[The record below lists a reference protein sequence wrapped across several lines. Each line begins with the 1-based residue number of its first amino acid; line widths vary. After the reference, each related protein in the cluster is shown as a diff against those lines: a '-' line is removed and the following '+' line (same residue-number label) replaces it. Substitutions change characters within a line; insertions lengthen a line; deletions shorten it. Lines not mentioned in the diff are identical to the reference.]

1 MALLE
6 GEMAVNEVQVALTH
20 FFAIFG
26 RLGAAFVLG
35 AVIGFERQVR
45 QRNAGLRT
53 MVLVAVGAAAFVH
66 LGVRVGGLEGATRII
81 AYVVS
86 GIGFLGA
93 GVIMK
98 EGAQVR
104 GLNTAATLWSSAAVG
119 AFCGCGLIGEATA
132 VAIIIVAGNTML
144 RPLVNYINRQPLS
157 KTSTEAVYKVHV
169 ICEAEYVTEARDLIA
184 DALEAASYPIQ
195 SIDVLTET
203 DDSIELAATLIPT
216 TAEPSDLDRICE
228 ILLASPNL
236 NAATWTIGT
245 TL

>member
-1 MALLE
+1 MTATHLLF
-6 GEMAVNEVQVALTH
+6 GPML
-20 FFAIFG
+20 AILG

-35 AVIGFERQVR
+35 AIIGVERQLR

-66 LGVRVGGLEGATRII
+66 LGARVGGSEGATRII

-119 AFCGCGLIGEATA
+119 AFCGCGLVGEAA
-132 VAIIIVAGNTML
+132 GVALIIVAGNTLL

-157 KTSTEAVYKVHV
+157 ATNTEAVYKVHV
-169 ICEAEYVTEARDLIA
+169 ICEAEDVAAARDLLG
-184 DALEAASYPIQ
+184 DLLEAANYPVQ
-195 SIDVLTET
+195 SMDVLTET
-203 DDSIELAATLIPT
+203 DDRIELAATLIPT
-216 TAEPSDLDRICE
+216 TAEAAELDRICE
-228 ILLASPNL
+228 ALAAEPRLS
-236 NAATWTIGT
+236 AATWTISA